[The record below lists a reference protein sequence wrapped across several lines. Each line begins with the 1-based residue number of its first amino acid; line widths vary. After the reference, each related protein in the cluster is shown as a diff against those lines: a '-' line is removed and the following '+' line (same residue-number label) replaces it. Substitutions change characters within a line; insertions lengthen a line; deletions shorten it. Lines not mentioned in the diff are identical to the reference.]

1 MTVVFDSSVWV
12 SALEF
17 RGIPSRAIEYAA
29 VNDDIVLCSGIEDET
44 VDILWEK
51 FGREPADTRFRLGVL
66 LKRSRRVVVTGLI
79 KGICRDPNDDF
90 ILECAVVGGADLIVT
105 GDKDLLSLARYE
117 NIRIVTARQDLDA
130 A

>member
-1 MTVVFDSSVWV
+1 M
-12 SALEF
+12 
-17 RGIPSRAIEYAA
+17 
-29 VNDDIVLCSGIEDET
+29 NDDIVLCSGIEDET

-66 LKRSRRVVVTGLI
+66 LKRSRRVVITGLI